1 MAASHSCSW
10 NSPCDEESGDHEL
23 DDDEGQEVEFISAS
37 GPQRRG
43 RRPLGPELG
52 IFPRAP
58 ITTDTCAPN
67 T

>member
-37 GPQRRG
+37 GPQRAG
-43 RRPLGPELG
+43 GGPLGLNWAFSRG
-52 IFPRAP
+52 HQ
-58 ITTDTCAPN
+58 
-67 T
+67 